1 MLQLQ
6 GDSVLGEASQKLIS
20 GDLHRTVIPTSE
32 LAANLEE
39 LSKTFILVLTYC
51 PDILKYVVGPKIRVF
66 NSFNIAK
73 ICELLAQL
81 TIRDPSVSIFI
92 KDWKQ
97 TLDFLG
103 TQPILLSETQF
114 FKNIAQLIE
123 SDKVVFVYICFNE
136 KLKDVSILEEYVL
149 SYLIVNFL

>member
-92 KDWKQ
+92 KD
-97 TLDFLG
+97 
-103 TQPILLSETQF
+103 
-114 FKNIAQLIE
+114 
-123 SDKVVFVYICFNE
+123 
-136 KLKDVSILEEYVL
+136 
-149 SYLIVNFL
+149 